1 MKKVVSLLLVASM
14 ISMLGCAGRPAN
26 PVMVDQIGDNRKSC
40 STLET
45 EMQGIQSQI
54 QTLVPESD
62 KTGKNVGLGIAGAF
76 LIIPLFFMDLTESE
90 KIEINAYRQRYNRL
104 QIIAS
109 EKKCDFVN
117 VSADPASTSA
127 PANTNVQPVD
137 SSKTSPARAAIT
149 PAPAAMPAS
158 DLPNPAKKLEELNTM
173 LKKGLITQ
181 GEYDAKKT
189 EILKNM

>member
-1 MKKVVSLLLVASM
+1 MKKVVSLLLVVSM
-14 ISMLGCAGRPAN
+14 ISMVGCAGRPAN
-26 PVMVDQIGDNRKSC
+26 PVLVDQIGDNRKSC
-40 STLET
+40 VTLEA

-54 QTLVPESD
+54 QTLLPESD
-62 KTGKNVGLGIAGAF
+62 KTGKNVGLGVAGFF
-76 LIIPLFFMDLTESE
+76 LIVPLFFMDFTESE

-127 PANTNVQPVD
+127 PA
-137 SSKTSPARAAIT
+137 
-149 PAPAAMPAS
+149 S
-158 DLPNPAKKLEELNTM
+158 DLPNPAKKLEDLNSM

-181 GEYDAKKT
+181 GEFDTKKS